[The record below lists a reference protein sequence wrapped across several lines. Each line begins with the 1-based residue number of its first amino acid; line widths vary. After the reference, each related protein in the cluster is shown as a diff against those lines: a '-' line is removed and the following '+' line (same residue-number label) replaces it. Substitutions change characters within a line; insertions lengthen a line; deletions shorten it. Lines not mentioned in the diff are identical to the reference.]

1 MSKFKDFMIDAC
13 GAMEWV
19 TGDEP
24 DAMLDWLEGYEGSLA
39 EGLCTLLEGDSD
51 VQGCVVDPMY
61 EVREDGSRTLGKKF
75 RARLQRLLNVMAG
88 GRVRMY
94 ASVVD
99 ATPESV
105 LDAVFEAYAHGCE

>member
-1 MSKFKDFMIDAC
+1 MSGFKGLAIEVCD
-13 GAMEWV
+13 AMERT
-19 TGDEP
+19 TGDDF

-39 EGLCTLLEGDSD
+39 EGICTLLEGDSD

-61 EVREDGSRTLGKKF
+61 EVRENGSRTLGKKF

-105 LDAVFEAYAHGCE
+105 LDAVLKAYAYAK